1 MLVLPQQGASQ
12 VESFGL
18 LDIAGAGH
26 LTYKYACLCQKSSE
40 SSLLLSFLA
49 IPHNAFETKVIFCVR
64 AVLPPV
70 LAIINGFSLTWH
82 SQVI

>member
-40 SSLLLSFLA
+40 SSLLLSFLP